1 MYFCPILAEGS
12 CTGHAR
18 ERRRRGDAQ
27 AARGIPCR
35 RPTRASRS
43 VRQPSVAPRH
53 ESEDRSAHRVC
64 ALRRYTVT
72 FSSISY
78 RSWTAIEE
86 RAGRI
91 KSRGRIMR
99 FLRSKR
105 DAKKLGE
112 LIGEINDSIQDKIV
126 VSQASDTLYADADT
140 ILVARNPGN
149 CARGHYCTWFSYAR
163 RISSDTWRKFQRP
176 WKRSVV
182 HVRPYT
188 RSDI

>member
-1 MYFCPILAEGS
+1 MQENVEGVATLKQRVGS
-12 CTGHAR
+12 LVDGLRELHAQSGSHPLPPGMKVKI
-18 ERRRRGDAQ
+18 EGL
-27 AARGIPCR
+27 I
-35 RPTRASRS
+35 
-43 VRQPSVAPRH
+43 
-53 ESEDRSAHRVC
+53 EY
-64 ALRRYTVT
+64 ALRRYTVA
-72 FSSISY
+72 FSSLSY

-149 CARGHYCTWFSYAR
+149 CARSSLHLDLICAQNIERYMEEISKTMQKVR
-163 RISSDTWRKFQRP
+163 RPRSSL
-176 WKRSVV
+176 
-182 HVRPYT
+182 YM
-188 RSDI
+188 I